1 MTDFIAAAND
11 LLWGKILI
19 FVLIPLGLWFTVRSR
34 FVQFRNFASMFAIL
48 GEGFRHRGGKP
59 TSFQALALSVA
70 GRVGAGN
77 IAGVAVAITLG
88 GPGAIFWMW
97 LVGLVGMATSFF
109 ECSIAQL
116 FKRVEPSGNFRGGPA
131 FYIQHGLR
139 RRLGPAAPVLAAIYS
154 ILLLITFG
162 FAFNVLQSYA
172 VSTSIDS
179 AFGAPAPIV
188 GVALAALIGVVIFGG
203 VRRITQV
210 VEIIVPV
217 MALSYIALVIFVL
230 GTRIADVPEAL
241 LLIVESAFG
250 LNEAVAGGIGAAVVN
265 GVRRGLFSNE
275 AGLGSAPNVAAV
287 AYVPHP
293 AQQGSVQA
301 LSVFIDTLVICT
313 CTASI
318 ILLSGIDYSDPDID
332 GVILTQTALAAHVG
346 GWADEFI
353 AAALL
358 LFVFSSIMYNYF
370 LGENALDYFVHENTV
385 LFTVFRIMTLG
396 FIVLGANLDLGAA
409 FSFADVTMGTLALV
423 NLFALAL
430 LFPVGLRLMRDF
442 EKQRKAGVTP
452 VMDPDD
458 YADLDIDLDAWV
470 LEPEHAPLLAEK
482 RAREKPES

>member
-1 MTDFIAAAND
+1 MTEIIPALND
-11 LLWGKILI
+11 LLWGKVLI

-34 FVQFRNFASMFAIL
+34 FIQFRNFASMFAIL

-97 LVGLVGMATSFF
+97 LVGLVGMATSYF

-116 FKRVEPSGNFRGGPA
+116 YKRLEPSGNFRGGPA

-139 RRLGPAAPVLAAIYS
+139 RKLGPVAPLLAGLYS
-154 ILLLITFG
+154 ILLLVTFG
-162 FAFNVLQSYA
+162 FAFNILQSYA
-172 VSTSIDS
+172 VSTSVDS
-179 AFGAPAPIV
+179 AFGAPAPVV
-188 GVALAALIGVVIFGG
+188 GVVLAALVGIVIFGG
-203 VRRITQV
+203 VSRITKV
-210 VEIIVPV
+210 VEFVVPI
-217 MALSYIALVIFVL
+217 MALSYIGLVLFVL
-230 GTRIADVPEAL
+230 GSRIGDVPEAL

-301 LSVFIDTLVICT
+301 LSVFIDTLIICT

-318 ILLSGIDYSDPDID
+318 ILLSGVDYADANVD

-353 AAALL
+353 ATALL

-370 LGENALDYFVHENTV
+370 LGENALDFFVHESSV
-385 LFTVFRIMTLG
+385 VFTGFRIMTLG
-396 FIVLGANLDLGAA
+396 FIILGANLDLGAA
-409 FSFADVTMGTLALV
+409 FSFADVTMGSLALV
-423 NLFALAL
+423 NLFALTL
-430 LFPVGLRLMRDF
+430 LFPIGLRVMHDY
-442 EKQRKAGVTP
+442 EKQRAAGAKP
-452 VMDPDD
+452 VLDPDD
-458 YADLDIDLDAWV
+458 YADLDIDIDAWA

-482 RAREKPES
+482 RARQAKKP

>member
-1 MTDFIAAAND
+1 MADIISTLND
-11 LLWGKILI
+11 LLWGKVLI
-19 FVLIPLGLWFTVRSR
+19 FVLIPVGLWFTIGSG
-34 FVQFRNFASMFAIL
+34 FVQFRNFGRMFAIL
-48 GEGFRHRGGKP
+48 GQGFRHKGDKP

-97 LVGLVGMATSFF
+97 LVGLVGMATSYF

-116 FKRVEPSGNFRGGPA
+116 FKRLEPSGNFRGGPA
-131 FYIQHGLR
+131 FYIQYGLKKK
-139 RRLGPAAPVLAAIYS
+139 LGPAAPLLAGLYS
-154 ILLLITFG
+154 ILLLVTFG
-162 FAFNVLQSYA
+162 FAFNILQSYA
-172 VSTSIDS
+172 VSTSVNS
-179 AFGAPAPIV
+179 AFGVDTRIV
-188 GVALAALIGVVIFGG
+188 GVIIAALVGVVIFGG
-203 VRRITQV
+203 VKRITKV
-210 VEIIVPV
+210 VEIVVPV
-217 MALSYIALVIFVL
+217 MALSYIALVMFVL
-230 GTRIADVPEAL
+230 ATRIGDVPGAL
-241 LLIVESAFG
+241 GLIVESAFG
-250 LNEAVAGGIGAAVVN
+250 LNEAVAGGIGAAITN

-293 AQQGSVQA
+293 AQQGVVQA
-301 LSVFIDTLVICT
+301 LSVFIDTLIICT

-318 ILLSGIDYSDPDID
+318 ILLSGIDYNDPGVD

-353 AAALL
+353 ATALL

-370 LGENALDYFVHENTV
+370 LGENALDFFASDNNT
-385 LFTVFRIMTLG
+385 LFTIFRVLTLG

-423 NLFALAL
+423 NLLALAL
-430 LFPVGLRLMRDF
+430 LFPIGLRVMRDF
-442 EKQRKAGVTP
+442 ERQRKAGLTP

-458 YADLDIDLDAWV
+458 YADLDIDRAAWA
-470 LEPEHAPLLAEK
+470 LEPEDEKLLAAK
-482 RAREKPES
+482 RAAALTD

>member
-1 MTDFIAAAND
+1 MTDLISALND
-11 LLWGKILI
+11 LLWGKVLI
-19 FVLIPLGLWFTVRSR
+19 FVLVPMGLWFTVRSG
-34 FVQFRNFASMFAIL
+34 FVQFRNFGAMFAIL

-97 LVGLVGMATSFF
+97 LVGLVGMATSYF

-116 FKRVEPSGNFRGGPA
+116 FKRLEPSGNFRGGPA
-131 FYIQHGLR
+131 FYIQHGLKR
-139 RRLGPAAPVLAAIYS
+139 KLGPLAPLLAGLYS
-154 ILLLITFG
+154 ILLLVTFG
-162 FAFNVLQSYA
+162 FAFNILQSYA

-179 AFGAPAPIV
+179 AFGAPAPFV
-188 GVALAALIGVVIFGG
+188 GVALAVAIGIVIFGG
-203 VRRITQV
+203 VSRITKV
-210 VEIIVPV
+210 VEFVVPI
-217 MALSYIALVIFVL
+217 MAVSYIGLVLFVL
-230 GTRIADVPEAL
+230 GARIGDVPDAL
-241 LLIVESAFG
+241 LLIVRSAFG

-287 AYVPHP
+287 AYVTHP

-301 LSVFIDTLVICT
+301 LSVFIDTLIICT

-318 ILLSGIDYSDPDID
+318 ILLSGVDYTDPNVD

-370 LGENALDYFVHENTV
+370 LGENALDFFVHESSIV
-385 LFTVFRIMTLG
+385 FTGFRILTLG
-396 FIVLGANLDLGAA
+396 FIILGANLDLGAA
-409 FSFADVTMGTLALV
+409 FSFADVTMGSLALV

-430 LFPVGLRLMRDF
+430 LFPIGLRIMRDF
-442 EKQRKAGVTP
+442 EKQRAAGAKP
-452 VMDPDD
+452 VLDPED
-458 YADLDIDLDAWV
+458 YADLDIDKAAWA
-470 LEPEHAPLLAEK
+470 LEPEHASLLDEK
-482 RAREKPES
+482 RVRDASP